1 MHPLREKNKIPEKAW
16 QKFTA
21 SSRANKMHMGRI
33 PIWNPKLA
41 KIIGKEIKKST
52 KTTSRLKA
60 DNQASEKQSLIKCC
74 YIIELRKTI
83 SPIRA

>member
-1 MHPLREKNKIPEKAW
+1 MHPLREKNKIPEKASIGLMLDAANSALPTTSTDLPSSPW

-52 KTTSRLKA
+52 KTT
-60 DNQASEKQSLIKCC
+60 
-74 YIIELRKTI
+74 
-83 SPIRA
+83 

>member
-52 KTTSRLKA
+52 KTT
-60 DNQASEKQSLIKCC
+60 
-74 YIIELRKTI
+74 
-83 SPIRA
+83 